1 MTHPT
6 DDAIVHWTV
15 LIAKTAA
22 LQNFSTNAPQHD
34 TPPNTIEEP
43 R

>member
-15 LIAKTAA
+15 LIAKAAA
-22 LQNFSTNAPQHD
+22 LQNVSTTNPQHD
-34 TPPNTIEEP
+34 TPPNPIEEP